1 VISRRARILT
11 VDNDEKSREI
21 IQLLAQNQGY
31 ETLEA
36 ASGET
41 ALDLIRSELPD
52 LILLDVKM
60 EGISS
65 FEIVKQLKQNNQT
78 RPIPVIMVTA
88 LEIESPRLR
97 ALENRAEDYLMKP
110 VDPAERIS
118 HFTSALARAMGK
130 DPGFVESIFYA
141 STMHD
146 ARGVRKSGL

>member
-88 LEIESPRLR
+88 LEIESPACGLLR
-97 ALENRAEDYLMKP
+97 TGQ
-110 VDPAERIS
+110 RI
-118 HFTSALARAMGK
+118 
-130 DPGFVESIFYA
+130 I
-141 STMHD
+141 
-146 ARGVRKSGL
+146 